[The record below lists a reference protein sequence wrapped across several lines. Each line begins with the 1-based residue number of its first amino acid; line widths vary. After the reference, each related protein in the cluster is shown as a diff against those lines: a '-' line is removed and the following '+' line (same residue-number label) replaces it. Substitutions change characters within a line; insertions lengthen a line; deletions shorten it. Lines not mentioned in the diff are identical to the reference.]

1 MGNISKWEH
10 LGNISKQKYK
20 SSNENFMHYLI
31 NQLYICILSLEL
43 EVLDLSESGLVQ
55 IPNGAF
61 KQLNK
66 LIELTISG
74 NQLTNLYSDTFA
86 GLEKLRVCN
95 ST

>member
-10 LGNISKQKYK
+10 LGNISKQKYCY
-20 SSNENFMHYLI
+20 SENFIHHLI
-31 NQLYICILSLEL
+31 NQLYICIVFLEL